1 MQNCLTGPIIRYSLS
16 RMQAD
21 RAPGIRS
28 EPMRRV
34 ALTFA
39 AIVASVS
46 IASVEAQAPAEQARV
61 PTSYANIHDAP
72 STASN
77 LLVVVPEGTVLP
89 IVGRRGEWVQV
100 QLSPELRET
109 GMVVRW
115 YEGRHELIRRGETI
129 VIGDEQTGW
138 MHDSTVVI
146 TPAGQ

>member
-16 RMQAD
+16 RMQAG
-21 RAPGIRS
+21 RVFEIRS
-28 EPMRRV
+28 SKAWRLAFALAAV
-34 ALTFA
+34 ALA
-39 AIVASVS
+39 S
-46 IASVEAQAPAEQARV
+46 IAVEAQAPAEQARV

-77 LLVVVPEGTVLP
+77 LLLLVPEGTVLP
-89 IVGRRGEWVQV
+89 IIGRRGEWVQV

-129 VIGDEQTGW
+129 VIGDEETGW

-146 TPAGQ
+146 TSAGG